1 MNNIIEVN
9 LEAEDVNDEGWAKII
24 ETLRKNLPGFSVSYG
39 DGDFMTLK
47 FHSHKYEVY
56 SGVYSSNKS
65 DYNEN
70 CILSTDSLEEA
81 IEAAKDDIYRSTLE
95 LHPELYIT
103 EIKTNIDDAGG
114 SYDTIPI
121 FETYFESKYGEG
133 TYDTVICG
141 NKEISGLTYS
151 NDECIEYDSTIER
164 NRFYLI
170 LVSNN
175 RVYHCYYYIDNDTE
189 IDRIDCDHP
198 EEIIDRT
205 ANYC

>member
-39 DGDFMTLK
+39 DGDYMTLK

-56 SGVYSSNKS
+56 SGVYSSNKA

-70 CILSTDSLEEA
+70 CILSTDNLDEA
-81 IEAAKDDIYRSTLE
+81 IEEAKDDIYCNTLE

-103 EIKTNIDDAGG
+103 EIRTNIDDAGG

-121 FETYFESKYGEG
+121 FEPHLESKYGKG
-133 TYDTVICG
+133 SAYTVICG
-141 NKEISGLTYS
+141 NKEISGLMFG
-151 NDECIEYDSTIER
+151 NDECFEYDDRYIEP
-164 NRFYLI
+164 NRFYQI
-170 LVSNN
+170 LVTDN
-175 RVYHCYYYIDNDTE
+175 RVYHCYYDTSDTE
-189 IDRIDCDHP
+189 LDCIDYEHP